1 MTSRSILSRVE
12 VTDAELGAAKLERF
26 GQRGERAMQRL
37 ARASQGPTKGLRNLD
52 RVSAGLQGSLR
63 EVASSAALVEGPL
76 GNMSG
81 RLNTL
86 GAVVGRVNPLVA
98 GLVAG
103 VAGLGAGLGATV
115 TRTTEFERSQLRI
128 QQLLIATGTASGK
141 TRQQI
146 NELAVEIGQGTLASV
161 EGVRRASGVLQT
173 FRSVAGDV
181 FDDTLR
187 LAQDLAG
194 AGIGTLQTN
203 VVQLGKALEDPVQGL
218 TALRRVGVSFTEQQR
233 EQIKVLNEAG
243 QTAEAQRIILATLE
257 EQVGGAGVAE
267 AGGLAGA
274 YDTLIENLGIFFER
288 AGQATG
294 VTEALATATRGAA
307 EAVEAINEQ
316 LAPSLASQIEAV
328 DKRIRQARELAEIDI
343 GVGIAE
349 QMRRRDADEDL
360 SNLLDQRRQLL
371 ELLRIE
377 FIEQEAAT
385 RAAAEAAAQRQAETE
400 AALKRAEAEKAA
412 EAERKKRA
420 RERATALREIAQLEG
435 KVTTAGLDGVAL
447 LEAQRD
453 QAIEKFRARLEARLI
468 EEDDFNRARLA
479 AEEVFQRE
487 KAEIEEREAERLRKE
502 RARLEKRD
510 ADKRARDEERRAK
523 AEAEALRKPIEDA
536 LEDTRDAFGDF
547 FDDILEDGKLSF
559 EELAQAL
566 QKTFLSAFS
575 TLAQRE
581 IVGLFGG
588 GAGRGDALASL
599 GTLFGGGGAGIDL
612 DSILLRSGAG
622 TGGRAAAAGVAPV
635 AGGLTNAGVSPGA
648 GGLFSGFGGFLGGA
662 GLGFTAGNLVGGFV
676 AGSDRGAQTA
686 STIGS
691 GVGSLAG
698 AAIGT
703 AIFPGVGTV
712 IGGLLGGVLGGGA
725 GGLFGGGGGR
735 PNATTDIV
743 VNDGRFAVGFTD
755 VDNDADP
762 RITQSLAREFSQ
774 GFNALAEAFGLTI
787 QQGSTSVLQAGFR
800 TRGRGDFESL
810 GALIQGAAQRG
821 FVTGPGAFGTV
832 LRNTGALD
840 FEDLAEDLQIAELIE
855 RFSEGGARANGL
867 KVALEDI
874 GEEFDKT
881 RERAIELGISVD
893 KATQAL
899 DRAEEAQVEALLGD
913 VRAFKLSLD
922 TGPFAPASPE
932 ERFATAQEAFGDL
945 AARARA
951 GDLEAIAAFPGQA
964 QSFLQFARSFFGSG
978 ASFQQ
983 VFRQVNEVLDAI
995 LSAGG
1000 FAEGGSG
1007 VIPGSGPPDSRLFLA
1022 RVSPG
1027 EHFEFTPPSRA
1038 RPEAEMLRALGQ
1050 SQVRGTAAVVRELQ
1064 RNAAA
1069 AEALIEEIRLLRRDQ
1084 RDQAR
1089 PQMSRARAL

>member
-1 MTSRSILSRVE
+1 MTSSRSILSRVE

-128 QQLLIATGTASGK
+128 QQLLIATGSASGR

-233 EQIKVLNEAG
+233 EQIKALDEAG
-243 QTAEAQRIILATLE
+243 RTAEAQRIILATLE

-316 LAPSLASQIEAV
+316 LAPSLAGQIEAI
-328 DKRIRQARELAEIDI
+328 DERIRQLREDSDLEI
-343 GVGIAE
+343 GVGIADR
-349 QMRRRDADEDL
+349 MRQQDAEEGL
-360 SNLLDQRRQLL
+360 SRALDQRRQLL

-377 FIEQEAAT
+377 FVEQEAAT

-400 AALKRAEAEKAA
+400 AAKARAEAEKAA
-412 EAERKKRA
+412 EAARKKRA
-420 RERATALREIAQLEG
+420 RERATALREIAQLEE

-453 QAIEKFRARLEARLI
+453 QAIKKFRARLETRLI

-510 ADKRARDEERRAK
+510 ADKRARDAERQAK

-581 IVGLFGG
+581 IVGLFAG

-622 TGGRAAAAGVAPV
+622 GRAAAAGVAPV

-648 GGLFSGFGGFLGGA
+648 GGLFTGFGGLLGGA
-662 GLGFTAGNLVGGFV
+662 GLGLTAGNLVGGFV

-712 IGGLLGGVLGGGA
+712 IGGLLGGVLGGAG

-762 RITQSLAREFSQ
+762 RITQNLAREFSQ

-787 QQGSTSVLQAGFR
+787 QQGATSVLQAGFN

-832 LRNTGALD
+832 LRNTEALD

-855 RFSEGGARANGL
+855 RFGEGGARANGL
-867 KVALEDI
+867 QVALEDI
-874 GEEFDKT
+874 GEEFDKM

-913 VRAFKLSLD
+913 VRAFRLSLD
-922 TGPFAPASPE
+922 TGPFAPASPQ
-932 ERFATAQEAFGDL
+932 ERFATAQAAFGDL
-945 AARARA
+945 AERALA

-978 ASFQQ
+978 GEFQQ
-983 VFRQVNEVLDAI
+983 VFRQVNEILDAI

-1027 EHFEFTPPSRA
+1027 ERFEFTPQGRG

-1064 RNAAA
+1064 RNTAA
-1069 AEALIEEIRLLRRDQ
+1069 AEALIEEIRLLRRDR